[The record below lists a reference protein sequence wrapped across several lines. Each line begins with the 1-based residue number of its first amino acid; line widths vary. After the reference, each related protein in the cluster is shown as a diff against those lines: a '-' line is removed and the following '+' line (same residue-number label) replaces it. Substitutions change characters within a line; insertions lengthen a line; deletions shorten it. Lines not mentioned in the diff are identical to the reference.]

1 MNTNKMN
8 KLFLVLGLG
17 IGLLISSFLNI
28 AYPRIKYIAYTDSQ
42 IIEKARELGMVSLK
56 ESISNSHSNS
66 EEEIAETSSTDLEKD
81 NNHVDEKNHTVEFI
95 INKGD
100 NSERI
105 VNKLFEEGIIKDKE
119 EFTKKIVE
127 KELQRKF
134 KHGVF
139 ELKKGMEYDSII
151 RILTGR

>member
-17 IGLLISSFLNI
+17 IGLLISSLLNI
-28 AYPRIKYIAYTDSQ
+28 AYPKIKYIPYTDSQ
-42 IIEKARELGMVSLK
+42 IIEKARELGMVPLK
-56 ESISNSHSNS
+56 EAISNSNSNN
-66 EEEIAETSSTDLEKD
+66 EEEIAATSSTDSGKND
-81 NNHVDEKNHTVEFI
+81 NPAEEKNHTVEFV

-134 KHGVF
+134 KHGVY
-139 ELKKGMEYDSII
+139 ELKIDMEYDSII
-151 RILTGR
+151 KILTGK